1 MAIRKTFF
9 LVTLLFSYLIQ
20 AENLGS
26 DSNSSVEILSKE
38 IVKISDDE
46 YLIGVKFKFD
56 QGWHTYW
63 INPGDSGEK
72 AKFDWNLPEGYKI
85 SNPKWPAPSTIPY
98 PPLMTYGYEDEVIIL
113 FSLYKEIGSV
123 KKGEITLNSEWLAC
137 ADICLPQS
145 GTTKINLNEIVL
157 SNFKTES
164 KILKVKNNLPKKY
177 PYLISASLKDNE
189 LNLSSQMS
197 EKFKDSEIYFFPY
210 DQNLIS
216 HTAIQNSEIGKNSFT
231 HKVLRS
237 NQKILSP
244 NIKGVIS
251 FKSNDE
257 INSFYF
263 SSNNVSSEN
272 KFSSL
277 NLLIALFSA
286 FIGGLLLNLMPCVFP
301 VISLKIFNF
310 IEIANNKREVLFHG
324 MSFSIGSIVTFISIG
339 LIILIL
345 KIFGEEI
352 GWGFQLQSPIF
363 VSLLIYLFALLFL
376 NFIGL
381 FKIPNFFGKFG
392 TKTSDTNSYK
402 SSFGTGVLA
411 VAVATPCTA
420 PFMGSALG
428 LALTQPN
435 FFSILIFLF
444 LGIGFSLP
452 YLIIS
457 LFPGTL
463 SYLPKPGNW
472 METFR
477 QIMAIPIFLTI
488 LWLIWILSNQISF
501 INLMSVMLGVS
512 FILLLCFTKEII
524 TFLKVSSKFNIP
536 TSAILLIFS
545 LYLLPFNSE
554 IDNLSKSD
562 ISLEKIENLSKKGP
576 LFINFTAD
584 WCITCKVNEQIAL
597 SGNDFK
603 SMIAGQNINYLKIDW
618 TNKDP
623 NVNKLIE
630 TYGRSGIPLYVFY
643 PYEEY
648 GPVILPEILNKSI
661 LEKYLRENY

>member
-20 AENLGS
+20 AENLDS

-164 KILKVKNNLPKKY
+164 KILEVKNNLPKKY

-554 IDNLSKSD
+554 IDNPSKSD

>member
-38 IVKISDDE
+38 IVKISEDE

-98 PPLMTYGYEDEVIIL
+98 PPLMTYGYENEVIIL

-189 LNLSSQMS
+189 LNLSGQMN

-251 FKSNDE
+251 FKSDDE

-512 FILLLCFTKEII
+512 FILLLCFIKEIV

-648 GPVILPEILNKSI
+648 GPVILPEVLNKSI

>member
-72 AKFDWNLPEGYKI
+72 AKFEWNLPEGYKI
-85 SNPKWPAPSTIPY
+85 SNPKWPAPSAIPY
-98 PPLMTYGYEDEVIIL
+98 PPLMTYGYENEVIIL

-157 SNFKTES
+157 SNFKNES

-189 LNLSSQMS
+189 LNLSGQMN

-251 FKSNDE
+251 FKSDDE

-277 NLLIALFSA
+277 NLLIALLSA
-286 FIGGLLLNLMPCVFP
+286 FMGGLLLNLMPCVFP

-501 INLMSVMLGVS
+501 INLMSVVLGVS
-512 FILLLCFTKEII
+512 LILLLCFVKEIV

-536 TSAILLIFS
+536 SSAILLIFS

-648 GPVILPEILNKSI
+648 GPVILPEVLNKSI
-661 LEKYLRENY
+661 LEKYLKESY

>member
-392 TKTSDTNSYK
+392 TKTFDTNSYK

-512 FILLLCFTKEII
+512 FILLLCFIKEIV

-554 IDNLSKSD
+554 TDNLSKSD

-648 GPVILPEILNKSI
+648 GPVILPEVLNKSI

>member
-98 PPLMTYGYEDEVIIL
+98 PPLMTYGYENEVIIL

-231 HKVLRS
+231 DKVLRS
-237 NQKILSP
+237 YQKILSP

-444 LGIGFSLP
+444 LGIAFSLP

-512 FILLLCFTKEII
+512 FILLLCFIKEIV

-648 GPVILPEILNKSI
+648 GPVILPEVLNKSI

>member
-38 IVKISDDE
+38 IVKISEDE

-98 PPLMTYGYEDEVIIL
+98 PPLMTYGYENEVIIL

-177 PYLISASLKDNE
+177 PYLISTSLKDNE
-189 LNLSSQMS
+189 LNLSGQMN

-237 NQKILSP
+237 SQKILSP

-251 FKSNDE
+251 FKSDDE

-512 FILLLCFTKEII
+512 FILLLCFIKEIV

-648 GPVILPEILNKSI
+648 GPVILPEVLNKSI
-661 LEKYLRENY
+661 LEKYLKESY

>member
-512 FILLLCFTKEII
+512 FVLLLCFIREIV

-648 GPVILPEILNKSI
+648 GPVILPEVLNKSI

>member
-38 IVKISDDE
+38 IVKISEDE

-98 PPLMTYGYEDEVIIL
+98 PPLMTYGYENEVIIL

-189 LNLSSQMS
+189 LNLSGQMS
-197 EKFKDSEIYFFPY
+197 EKFKDSKIYFFPY

-251 FKSNDE
+251 FKSDDE

-512 FILLLCFTKEII
+512 FILLLCFIKEIV

-648 GPVILPEILNKSI
+648 GPVILPEVLNKSI
-661 LEKYLRENY
+661 LEKYLKESY

>member
-98 PPLMTYGYEDEVIIL
+98 PPLMTYGYENEVIIL

-177 PYLISASLKDNE
+177 PYLISTSLKDNE
-189 LNLSSQMS
+189 LNLSGQMN

-237 NQKILSP
+237 SQKILSP

-251 FKSNDE
+251 FKSDDE

-512 FILLLCFTKEII
+512 FILLLCFIKEIV

-648 GPVILPEILNKSI
+648 GPVILPEVLNKSI
-661 LEKYLRENY
+661 LEKYLKESY

>member
-38 IVKISDDE
+38 IVKISEDE

-98 PPLMTYGYEDEVIIL
+98 PPLMTYGYENEVIIL

-189 LNLSSQMS
+189 LNLSGEMN

-512 FILLLCFTKEII
+512 FILLLCFIKEIV

-648 GPVILPEILNKSI
+648 GPVILPEVLNKSI
-661 LEKYLRENY
+661 LEKYLKESY

>member
-98 PPLMTYGYEDEVIIL
+98 PPLMTYGYENEVIIL

-189 LNLSSQMS
+189 LNLSGQMN

-251 FKSNDE
+251 FKSDDE

-512 FILLLCFTKEII
+512 FILLLCFIKEIV

-554 IDNLSKSD
+554 IYNLSKSD

-648 GPVILPEILNKSI
+648 GPVILPEVLNKSI

>member
-501 INLMSVMLGVS
+501 VNLMSVMLGVS
-512 FILLLCFTKEII
+512 FILLLCFIKEIV

-648 GPVILPEILNKSI
+648 GPVILPEVLNKSI

>member
-98 PPLMTYGYEDEVIIL
+98 PPLMTYGYENEVIIL

-189 LNLSSQMS
+189 LNLSGQMN

-251 FKSNDE
+251 FKSDDE

-501 INLMSVMLGVS
+501 INLMSVVLGVS
-512 FILLLCFTKEII
+512 FILLLCFIKEIV

-648 GPVILPEILNKSI
+648 GPVILPEVLNKSI

>member
-512 FILLLCFTKEII
+512 FILLLCFIKEIV

-648 GPVILPEILNKSI
+648 GPVILPEVLNKSI

>member
-72 AKFDWNLPEGYKI
+72 AKFEWNLPEGYKI

-98 PPLMTYGYEDEVIIL
+98 PPLMTYGYENEVIIL

-157 SNFKTES
+157 SNFKIES
-164 KILKVKNNLPKKY
+164 EILKVKNNLPKKY

-189 LNLSSQMS
+189 LNLSGQMS

-263 SSNNVSSEN
+263 SSNNVSLEN

-277 NLLIALFSA
+277 NLLIALLSA
-286 FIGGLLLNLMPCVFP
+286 FMGGLLLNLMPCVFP

-352 GWGFQLQSPIF
+352 GWGFQLQSPVF

-501 INLMSVMLGVS
+501 INLMNVMLGVS
-512 FILLLCFTKEII
+512 FILLLCFIKEIV

-554 IDNLSKSD
+554 IDNLPKSD

-648 GPVILPEILNKSI
+648 GPVILPEVLNKSI
-661 LEKYLRENY
+661 LEKYLKESY

>member
-38 IVKISDDE
+38 IVKISEDE

-98 PPLMTYGYEDEVIIL
+98 PPLMTYGYENEVIIL

-189 LNLSSQMS
+189 LNLSGQMN

-251 FKSNDE
+251 FKSDDE

-381 FKIPNFFGKFG
+381 FKIPNFF
-392 TKTSDTNSYK
+392 
-402 SSFGTGVLA
+402 
-411 VAVATPCTA
+411 
-420 PFMGSALG
+420 
-428 LALTQPN
+428 
-435 FFSILIFLF
+435 
-444 LGIGFSLP
+444 
-452 YLIIS
+452 
-457 LFPGTL
+457 
-463 SYLPKPGNW
+463 
-472 METFR
+472 
-477 QIMAIPIFLTI
+477 
-488 LWLIWILSNQISF
+488 
-501 INLMSVMLGVS
+501 
-512 FILLLCFTKEII
+512 
-524 TFLKVSSKFNIP
+524 
-536 TSAILLIFS
+536 
-545 LYLLPFNSE
+545 
-554 IDNLSKSD
+554 
-562 ISLEKIENLSKKGP
+562 
-576 LFINFTAD
+576 
-584 WCITCKVNEQIAL
+584 
-597 SGNDFK
+597 
-603 SMIAGQNINYLKIDW
+603 
-618 TNKDP
+618 
-623 NVNKLIE
+623 
-630 TYGRSGIPLYVFY
+630 
-643 PYEEY
+643 
-648 GPVILPEILNKSI
+648 
-661 LEKYLRENY
+661 

>member
-38 IVKISDDE
+38 IVKISEDE

-98 PPLMTYGYEDEVIIL
+98 PPLMTYGYENEVIIL

-145 GTTKINLNEIVL
+145 GTTKINLNEIVS

-189 LNLSSQMS
+189 LNLSGQMN

-237 NQKILSP
+237 NLKILSP

-251 FKSNDE
+251 FKSDDE

-512 FILLLCFTKEII
+512 FILLLCFIKEIV

-648 GPVILPEILNKSI
+648 GPVILPEVLNKSI

>member
-38 IVKISDDE
+38 IVKISEDE

-98 PPLMTYGYEDEVIIL
+98 PPLMTYGYENEVIIL

-177 PYLISASLKDNE
+177 PYLISTSLKDNE
-189 LNLSSQMS
+189 LNLSGQMN

-251 FKSNDE
+251 FKSDDE

-512 FILLLCFTKEII
+512 FILLLCFIKEIV

-648 GPVILPEILNKSI
+648 GPVILPEVLNKSI
-661 LEKYLRENY
+661 LEKYLKESY

>member
-38 IVKISDDE
+38 IVKISEDE

-98 PPLMTYGYEDEVIIL
+98 PPLMTYGYENEVIIL

-177 PYLISASLKDNE
+177 PYLISASLNENE
-189 LNLSSQMS
+189 LNLSGQMN

-251 FKSNDE
+251 FKSDDE

-512 FILLLCFTKEII
+512 FILLLCFIKEIV

-648 GPVILPEILNKSI
+648 GPVILPEVLNKSI
-661 LEKYLRENY
+661 LEMYLRENY

>member
-98 PPLMTYGYEDEVIIL
+98 PPLMTYGYENEVIIL

-177 PYLISASLKDNE
+177 PYLISTSLKDNE
-189 LNLSSQMS
+189 LNLSGQMN

-251 FKSNDE
+251 FKSDDE

-352 GWGFQLQSPIF
+352 GWGFQLQSPIL

-512 FILLLCFTKEII
+512 FILLLCFIKEIV

-648 GPVILPEILNKSI
+648 GPVILPEVLNKSI
-661 LEKYLRENY
+661 LEKYLKESY

>member
-98 PPLMTYGYEDEVIIL
+98 PPLMTYGYENEVIIL

-189 LNLSSQMS
+189 LNLSGQMS

-251 FKSNDE
+251 FKSDDE

-352 GWGFQLQSPIF
+352 GWGFQLQSPMF

-512 FILLLCFTKEII
+512 FILLLCFIKEIV

-648 GPVILPEILNKSI
+648 GPVILPEVLNKSI

>member
-20 AENLGS
+20 AENLSS

-72 AKFDWNLPEGYKI
+72 AKFEWNLPEGYKI
-85 SNPKWPAPSTIPY
+85 SNPKWPAPSAIPY
-98 PPLMTYGYEDEVIIL
+98 PPLMTYGYENEVIIL

-123 KKGEITLNSEWLAC
+123 KKGKITLNSEWLAC

-189 LNLSSQMS
+189 LNLSGQMS

-263 SSNNVSSEN
+263 SSNNLSSEN

-444 LGIGFSLP
+444 LGIGFSIP

-472 METFR
+472 MEIFR

-501 INLMSVMLGVS
+501 INLMYVVLGIS
-512 FILLLCFTKEII
+512 LILLLCFIKEII
-524 TFLKVSSKFNIP
+524 TFLRISSKFNIP
-536 TSAILLIFS
+536 ASAILLIFS

-603 SMIAGQNINYLKIDW
+603 SMIAKQNINYLKIDW

-648 GPVILPEILNKSI
+648 GPVILPEVLNKSI

>member
-38 IVKISDDE
+38 IVKISEDE

-98 PPLMTYGYEDEVIIL
+98 PPLMTYGYENEVIIL

-177 PYLISASLKDNE
+177 PYLISASLNDNE
-189 LNLSSQMS
+189 LNLSGQMN

-251 FKSNDE
+251 FKSDDE

-512 FILLLCFTKEII
+512 FILLLCFIKEIV

-648 GPVILPEILNKSI
+648 GPVILPEVLNKSI
-661 LEKYLRENY
+661 LEKYLKESY

>member
-72 AKFDWNLPEGYKI
+72 AKFEWNLPEGYKI
-85 SNPKWPAPSTIPY
+85 SNPKWPAPSAIPY
-98 PPLMTYGYEDEVIIL
+98 PPLMTYGYENEVIIL

-216 HTAIQNSEIGKNSFT
+216 HTAIQNSEIEKNSFS
-231 HKVLRS
+231 HRVLRS

-263 SSNNVSSEN
+263 SSNNLSSEN

-277 NLLIALFSA
+277 MNYF
-286 FIGGLLLNLMPCVFP
+286 V
-301 VISLKIFNF
+301 NF
-310 IEIANNKREVLFHG
+310 
-324 MSFSIGSIVTFISIG
+324 
-339 LIILIL
+339 
-345 KIFGEEI
+345 
-352 GWGFQLQSPIF
+352 
-363 VSLLIYLFALLFL
+363 
-376 NFIGL
+376 
-381 FKIPNFFGKFG
+381 
-392 TKTSDTNSYK
+392 
-402 SSFGTGVLA
+402 
-411 VAVATPCTA
+411 
-420 PFMGSALG
+420 
-428 LALTQPN
+428 
-435 FFSILIFLF
+435 
-444 LGIGFSLP
+444 
-452 YLIIS
+452 
-457 LFPGTL
+457 
-463 SYLPKPGNW
+463 
-472 METFR
+472 
-477 QIMAIPIFLTI
+477 
-488 LWLIWILSNQISF
+488 
-501 INLMSVMLGVS
+501 
-512 FILLLCFTKEII
+512 
-524 TFLKVSSKFNIP
+524 
-536 TSAILLIFS
+536 
-545 LYLLPFNSE
+545 
-554 IDNLSKSD
+554 
-562 ISLEKIENLSKKGP
+562 
-576 LFINFTAD
+576 
-584 WCITCKVNEQIAL
+584 
-597 SGNDFK
+597 
-603 SMIAGQNINYLKIDW
+603 
-618 TNKDP
+618 
-623 NVNKLIE
+623 
-630 TYGRSGIPLYVFY
+630 
-643 PYEEY
+643 
-648 GPVILPEILNKSI
+648 
-661 LEKYLRENY
+661 

>member
-98 PPLMTYGYEDEVIIL
+98 PPLMTYGYENEVIIL

-189 LNLSSQMS
+189 LNLSGQMN

-251 FKSNDE
+251 FKSDDE

-512 FILLLCFTKEII
+512 FILLLCFIKEIV

>member
-512 FILLLCFTKEII
+512 FILLLCFIREIV

-623 NVNKLIE
+623 NVNKLIGA
-630 TYGRSGIPLYVFY
+630 YGRSGIPLYVFY

>member
-38 IVKISDDE
+38 IVKISEDE

-98 PPLMTYGYEDEVIIL
+98 PPLMTYGYENEVIIL

-145 GTTKINLNEIVL
+145 GTTKINLNEIVS

-189 LNLSSQMS
+189 LNLSGQMN

-251 FKSNDE
+251 FKSDDE

-512 FILLLCFTKEII
+512 FILLLCFIKEIV

-648 GPVILPEILNKSI
+648 GPVILPEVLNKSI

>member
-38 IVKISDDE
+38 IVKISEDE

-72 AKFDWNLPEGYKI
+72 AKFEWNLPEGYKI

-98 PPLMTYGYEDEVIIL
+98 PPLMTYGYENEVIIL

-189 LNLSSQMS
+189 LNLSGQMN

-251 FKSNDE
+251 FKSDDE

-512 FILLLCFTKEII
+512 FILLLCFIKEIV

-648 GPVILPEILNKSI
+648 GPVILPEVLNKSI
-661 LEKYLRENY
+661 LEKYLKESY

>member
-38 IVKISDDE
+38 IVKISEDE

-98 PPLMTYGYEDEVIIL
+98 PPLMTYGYENEVIIL

-145 GTTKINLNEIVL
+145 GTTKINLNEIVS

-189 LNLSSQMS
+189 LNLSGQMN

-237 NQKILSP
+237 NLKILSP

-251 FKSNDE
+251 FKSDDE

-512 FILLLCFTKEII
+512 FILLLCFIKEIV

-554 IDNLSKSD
+554 IYNLSKSD

-648 GPVILPEILNKSI
+648 GPVILPEVLNKSI
-661 LEKYLRENY
+661 LEKYLKESY

>member
-98 PPLMTYGYEDEVIIL
+98 PPLMTYGYENEVIIL

-189 LNLSSQMS
+189 LNLSGQMN

-251 FKSNDE
+251 FKSDDE

-501 INLMSVMLGVS
+501 I
-512 FILLLCFTKEII
+512 LLLCFIKEIV

-648 GPVILPEILNKSI
+648 GPVILPEVLNKSI

>member
-98 PPLMTYGYEDEVIIL
+98 PPLMTYGYENEVIIL

-189 LNLSSQMS
+189 LNLSGQMN

-251 FKSNDE
+251 FKSDDE

-512 FILLLCFTKEII
+512 FILLLCFIKEIV

-648 GPVILPEILNKSI
+648 GPVILPEVLNKSI
-661 LEKYLRENY
+661 LEKYLKESY

>member
-98 PPLMTYGYEDEVIIL
+98 PPLMTYGYENEVIIL

-189 LNLSSQMS
+189 LNLSGQMN

-512 FILLLCFTKEII
+512 FILLLCFIKEIV

-648 GPVILPEILNKSI
+648 GPVILPEVLNKSI
-661 LEKYLRENY
+661 LEKYLKESY

>member
-98 PPLMTYGYEDEVIIL
+98 PPLMTYGYENEVIIL

-189 LNLSSQMS
+189 LNLSGQMN

-251 FKSNDE
+251 FKSDDE

-512 FILLLCFTKEII
+512 FILLLCFIKEIV

-648 GPVILPEILNKSI
+648 GPVILPEVLNKSI
-661 LEKYLRENY
+661 LEKYLRESY

>member
-98 PPLMTYGYEDEVIIL
+98 PPLMTYGYENEVIIL

-189 LNLSSQMS
+189 LNLSGQMN

-251 FKSNDE
+251 FKSDDE

-512 FILLLCFTKEII
+512 FILLLCFIKEIV

-648 GPVILPEILNKSI
+648 GPVILPEVLNKSI

>member
-38 IVKISDDE
+38 IVKISEDE

-98 PPLMTYGYEDEVIIL
+98 PPLMTYGYENEVIIL

-189 LNLSSQMS
+189 LNLSGQMN

-237 NQKILSP
+237 SQKILSP

-251 FKSNDE
+251 FKSDDE

-512 FILLLCFTKEII
+512 FILLLCFIKEIV

-648 GPVILPEILNKSI
+648 GPVILPEVLNKSI
-661 LEKYLRENY
+661 LEKYLKESY

>member
-38 IVKISDDE
+38 IVKISEDE

-189 LNLSSQMS
+189 LNLSGQMN

-251 FKSNDE
+251 FKSDDE

-512 FILLLCFTKEII
+512 FILLLCFIKEIV

-648 GPVILPEILNKSI
+648 GPVILPEVLNKSI
-661 LEKYLRENY
+661 LEKYLKESY

>member
-98 PPLMTYGYEDEVIIL
+98 PPLMTYGYENEVIIL

-189 LNLSSQMS
+189 LNLSGQMN

-251 FKSNDE
+251 FKSDDE

-352 GWGFQLQSPIF
+352 GWGFQLQSPTF

-512 FILLLCFTKEII
+512 FILLLCFIKEIV

-597 SGNDFK
+597 SGNYFK

-648 GPVILPEILNKSI
+648 GPVILPEVLNKSI